1 NGARRGIPLR
11 DPEIMKSRIFAKLL
25 LSFLLVIGT
34 ATLILDFVIRQAWE
48 RSLKAEIS
56 AELTQKTQLL
66 ANRVQSDHSRPLA
79 KLVAEE
85 ASAAKPRA
93 TVIEANG
100 KVLADSQ
107 ADPESMENH
116 ATRPE
121 IKAALD
127 GHSGTDL
134 RPRQR
139 GVR

>member
-1 NGARRGIPLR
+1 
-11 DPEIMKSRIFAKLL
+11 MKSRIFAKLL

-48 RSLKAEIS
+48 QSLKAEIR

-85 ASAAKPRA
+85 ASAANARA
-93 TVIEANG
+93 TVIEASG

-107 ADPESMENH
+107 ADPESMIVVEVVDDPN
-116 ATRPE
+116 RPPGQVVE
-121 IKAALD
+121 EV
-127 GHSGTDL
+127 
-134 RPRQR
+134 RR
-139 GVR
+139 GYTWRGRVFRFAEVRAVRRL